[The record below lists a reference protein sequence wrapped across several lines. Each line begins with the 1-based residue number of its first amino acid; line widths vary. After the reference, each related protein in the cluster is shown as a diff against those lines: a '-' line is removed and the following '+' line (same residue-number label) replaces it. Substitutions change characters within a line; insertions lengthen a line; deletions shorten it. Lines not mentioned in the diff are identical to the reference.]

1 MRMQPASRLP
11 NLAKGHGH
19 GYGPRWDMENNLKV
33 LVGKRQSKGW
43 GSELVAGGWCCL
55 REGQS
60 SERSKDR
67 KCKNCENS
75 STYYCN
81 DKGGA
86 PVGILANLLVE
97 VTRMVLLANT
107 PLVTN
112 QPYKSLPLPLLHT
125 NTLLHYFFSLA
136 SPKTC
141 SRSVWPE

>member
-81 DKGGA
+81 DKGGCA
-86 PVGILANLLVE
+86 RRNLGESFGGGHAYGLIGKH
-97 VTRMVLLANT
+97 
-107 PLVTN
+107 P
-112 QPYKSLPLPLLHT
+112 PGY
-125 NTLLHYFFSLA
+125 
-136 SPKTC
+136 
-141 SRSVWPE
+141 